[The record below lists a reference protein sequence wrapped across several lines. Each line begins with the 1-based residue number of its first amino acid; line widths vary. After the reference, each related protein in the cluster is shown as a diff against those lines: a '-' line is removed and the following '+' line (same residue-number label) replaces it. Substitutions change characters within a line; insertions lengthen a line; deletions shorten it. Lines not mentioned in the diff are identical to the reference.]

1 MVSHIQSRVEKRVK
15 QEMGDEE
22 GGRGGAMAVQQGEDK
37 QTQSLQWRE
46 TW

>member
-15 QEMGDEE
+15 RETGDEGE
-22 GGRGGAMAVQQGEDK
+22 GGAMAVQQGEDK

>member
-15 QEMGDEE
+15 RETGDE
-22 GGRGGAMAVQQGEDK
+22 GGGAMAVQQGEDK